1 MVIIFAICFLYLLYQ
16 AFVLMSQGWDAAS
29 QMVETRATKIHPEL
43 EGVKQ
48 GDELMVVNFT
58 QDPLHASLQNRINN
72 GMEIADPW
80 IDEDDEDDEGDGDVP
95 AIVRR

>member
-1 MVIIFAICFLYLLYQ
+1 MVIIFTICSLYLLYQ
-16 AFVLMSQGWDAAS
+16 AFTLMFWNDKFIKEKRELTP
-29 QMVETRATKIHPEL
+29 VHPEL
-43 EGVKQ
+43 KDVKN

-58 QDPLHASLQNRINN
+58 KDPLHASLQNRINN
-72 GMEIADPW
+72 GMEITDPW

>member
-16 AFVLMSQGWDAAS
+16 AFLLMSQGWDAAS

-58 QDPLHASLQNRINN
+58 KDPLHASLQNRINN

-80 IDEDDEDDEGDGDVP
+80 IDDDDEVDEGDGDVP

>member
-1 MVIIFAICFLYLLYQ
+1 MVIIFTICSLYLLYQ
-16 AFVLMSQGWDAAS
+16 AFTLMFWNDKFIKEKRELTP
-29 QMVETRATKIHPEL
+29 VHPEL
-43 EGVKQ
+43 KDVKN

-58 QDPLHASLQNRINN
+58 KDPLHASLQNRINN
-72 GMEIADPW
+72 GMEISDPW

>member
-1 MVIIFAICFLYLLYQ
+1 MVIIFAICSLYLLYQ

-29 QMVETRATKIHPEL
+29 QIIETRATKVHPEL

-58 QDPLHASLQNRINN
+58 KDPLHASLQNRINN
-72 GMEIADPW
+72 GMEISDPW
-80 IDEDDEDDEGDGDVP
+80 IDEDDEDDEGEGDVP
-95 AIVRR
+95 AVVRR

>member
-1 MVIIFAICFLYLLYQ
+1 M
-16 AFVLMSQGWDAAS
+16 AFSFMKMTSKWGESIAKP
-29 QMVETRATKIHPEL
+29 TKVHPEL
-43 EGVKQ
+43 EDVKQ
-48 GDELMVVNFT
+48 GDQLMVVNFT

-72 GMEIADPW
+72 GMEITDPW

>member
-1 MVIIFAICFLYLLYQ
+1 MFWNDKFIKEKRELTPV
-16 AFVLMSQGWDAAS
+16 
-29 QMVETRATKIHPEL
+29 HPEL
-43 EGVKQ
+43 EDVKQ

-58 QDPLHASLQNRINN
+58 KDPLHASLQNRINN
-72 GMEIADPW
+72 GMEITDPW

>member
-1 MVIIFAICFLYLLYQ
+1 MVIIFTICSLYLLYQ
-16 AFVLMSQGWDAAS
+16 AFVLMFWNDKFIKEKRELTP
-29 QMVETRATKIHPEL
+29 VHPEL
-43 EGVKQ
+43 KDVKT

-58 QDPLHASLQNRINN
+58 KDPLHASLQNRINN
-72 GMEIADPW
+72 GMEISDPW